1 LSNVYE
7 IIGNTKIAMEK
18 ESVVSEL
25 DNEKKINRASKVL
38 AINGSP
44 RKNGNTAIL
53 LQKALEGAASTGAE
67 TEIMHLIDL
76 QYRGCISCFAC
87 KRKETKFIGS
97 CALQDELTP
106 VLEKAMQ
113 SDAIILGS
121 PIYLANITSLMHSFI
136 ERFGFMN
143 ISYDKKEF
151 NSFTGKINAAFFYT
165 MNVPK
170 PASALF
176 SYIYKINSEV
186 LKRLNG
192 RVEQLICT
200 DTWQFDDYD
209 KYAASKFDVAKKKR
223 RRETVF
229 PRDCEKAYQIGKRI
243 SCEYER

>member
-1 LSNVYE
+1 MQSIVSVTIRE
-7 IIGNTKIAMEK
+7 TKIAMGK
-18 ESVVSEL
+18 E
-25 DNEKKINRASKVL
+25 INKVSKVL

-44 RKNGNTAIL
+44 RKNANTAIL
-53 LQKALEGAASTGAE
+53 LQKALEGAASVGAE
-67 TEIMHLIDL
+67 TEIIHLIDL

-87 KRKETKFIGS
+87 KRKGTKFIGS

-143 ISYDKKEF
+143 ISYDKKAY
-151 NSFTGKINAAFFYT
+151 NSFIGRINAAFFYT
-165 MNVPK
+165 MNVSK
-170 PASALF
+170 PTSALF
-176 SYIYKINSEV
+176 SYIYKINSEM

-192 RVEQLICT
+192 RVEQMICT
-200 DTWQFDDYD
+200 DTWQFDDYS

-223 RRETVF
+223 RREIIF

-243 SCEYER
+243 ADVNI

>member
-1 LSNVYE
+1 M
-7 IIGNTKIAMEK
+7 KK
-18 ESVVSEL
+18 ESIVSEL
-25 DNEKKINRASKVL
+25 DGKKEARKVL

-44 RKNGNTAIL
+44 RKNANTAIL
-53 LQKALEGAASTGAE
+53 LQKALEGAASAGAE
-67 TEIMHLIDL
+67 TEIVHLVDL
-76 QYRGCISCFAC
+76 RYRGCVSCFAC
-87 KRKETKFIGS
+87 KRKGTTFIGS

-143 ISYDKKEF
+143 ISYDRKNF

-165 MNVPK
+165 MNVSR

-176 SYIYKINSEV
+176 AYIYKINSER

-192 RVEQLICT
+192 RVERLVCT
-200 DTWQFDDYD
+200 DTWQFDDYG
-209 KYAASKFDVAKKKR
+209 KYAASNFDAAKKKR

-229 PRDCEKAYQIGKRI
+229 PRDCEKAYQIGRRI
-243 SCEYER
+243 ARDVPAFQGHPNFF